1 MLLLERAPKEPPP
14 PRRGGRQRKSEGPD
28 ETLSLNS
35 QQHSTSAHLME
46 SQPQLNSSLS
56 QSNVGG
62 WRSLATAI
70 VSEKIRSSNGAETD
84 LNLKENATGY
94 QTSVKKR
101 KKSRNV
107 GGWVSPLFAAEID
120 RSWVEKDTFDPKFD
134 LSNYAPQV
142 GDTVL

>member
-1 MLLLERAPKEPPP
+1 M
-14 PRRGGRQRKSEGPD
+14 
-28 ETLSLNS
+28 
-35 QQHSTSAHLME
+35 
-46 SQPQLNSSLS
+46 
-56 QSNVGG
+56 
-62 WRSLATAI
+62 ATAI